1 MFTINLSSSV
11 SKISY
16 FMTYFPAGVA
26 MLPPVTDLEE
36 RCFAESSVKV
46 LIREKFPEPPN
57 DFLGRMD
64 QLICLGRP

>member
-1 MFTINLSSSV
+1 
-11 SKISY
+11 
-16 FMTYFPAGVA
+16 

-46 LIREKFPEPPN
+46 LIREKFPEPPPN